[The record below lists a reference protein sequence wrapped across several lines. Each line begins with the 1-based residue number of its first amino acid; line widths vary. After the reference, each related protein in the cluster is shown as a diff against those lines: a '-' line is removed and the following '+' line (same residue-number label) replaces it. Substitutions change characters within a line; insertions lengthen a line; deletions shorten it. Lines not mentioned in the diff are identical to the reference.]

1 MANSKIDSLIK
12 DYKTGKYSAEEL
24 REKYG
29 FKSRQSVYG
38 HVYDARKNG
47 TLPAHPMNKPVSQK
61 VKQTEKFHKKRNT
74 PLINTSGY
82 RNVTFPGGFSIQIA
96 KNSLT
101 RLVIHEHGDVTII
114 KD

>member
-1 MANSKIDSLIK
+1 MANPRIERLIK
-12 DYKTGKYSAEEL
+12 DYKTGKYSTEEL

-29 FKSRQSVYG
+29 FKSRQSVYDY
-38 HVYDARKNG
+38 VCIARKNG
-47 TLPAHPMNKPVSQK
+47 TLPAYTVNKPVSEK

-74 PLINTSGY
+74 PLVDISGY
-82 RNVTFPGGFSIQIA
+82 RKVTFPGGFSIQIA